1 MGNYK
6 KFFHGFPPI
15 INSSYSRRL
24 SNIMVT
30 LVYIFLSAYICL
42 IFVINSNVNGNHE
55 QTFQDM
61 LDGTAFKPY
70 VYRVLVPALLR
81 CIDFASPHFA
91 ESFATLQLSKYF
103 PSFINHYHI
112 NADFA
117 YLGLW
122 SVAIFLLSL
131 LIYCRL
137 LYLGGYHIVGLPRT
151 QAAITPLLGL
161 FMLPP
166 FFREGYIYD
175 LPQLTLFS
183 ACLYLMFR
191 QQWRLYFVVFVLLCL
206 NKETSIIIL
215 FAYLANYVNKHARRR
230 LLIVSLLHLLI
241 YGTIRLLLDQ
251 MFQDNPGVSMQIHIV
266 DQANVFLERLTFGTF
281 SQLITALFIITYGW
295 VSKPIFL
302 RRSLILAVPL
312 SVLFLVGGSPG
323 EYRVFYEVV
332 YVLTLLIF
340 HSIIAVWQNRM

>member
-1 MGNYK
+1 
-6 KFFHGFPPI
+6 
-15 INSSYSRRL
+15 
-24 SNIMVT
+24 MVT
-30 LVYIFLSAYICL
+30 LFYIFLSAYICL

-55 QTFQDM
+55 QTFQYM
-61 LDGTAFKPY
+61 LDCTAFKPY

-112 NADFA
+112 NADLA

-137 LYLGGYHIVGLPRT
+137 LYLGGHHIVGLPRT

-191 QQWRLYFVVFVLLCL
+191 QQWRLYFVFFMLLCL

-215 FAYLANYVNKHARRR
+215 LAYLANYVNNHAPRR
-230 LLIVSLLHLLI
+230 LLIISLLHLLI
-241 YGTIRLLLDQ
+241 YGAIRLLLDQ
-251 MFQDNPGVSMQIHIV
+251 VFQDNPGVSMQIHIV
-266 DQANVFLERLTFGTF
+266 DHANVFLERLTFGTF
-281 SQLITALFIITYGW
+281 SQLIAALFIITYGW

-302 RRSLILAVPL
+302 RRSLILAAPL

-332 YVLTLLIF
+332 YVLTLLVF